1 MKKTTI
7 QLETLTCPSCLQKI
21 GGAVK
26 RLDGVDKDSVN
37 VMFNASRVKLNF
49 NEETVSI
56 EEIEQ
61 AINKVGFDVVK
72 SQVKDL

>member
-1 MKKTTI
+1 MPI
-7 QLETLTCPSCLQKI
+7 MPAKI

-26 RLDGVDKDSVN
+26 RLDGVDKDSVE

-49 NEETVSI
+49 NEEDISI
-56 EEIEQ
+56 EEIEK
-61 AINKVGFDVVK
+61 AINQVGYEVVK

>member
-26 RLDGVDKDSVN
+26 RLDGVDKDSVD

-49 NEETVSI
+49 NEETISI
-56 EEIEQ
+56 EEIEN
-61 AINKVGFDVVK
+61 AINRVGYKVVK

>member
-1 MKKTTI
+1 MKNNYSI
-7 QLETLTCPSCLQKI
+7 RNFNMPIMPAKI

-26 RLDGVDKDSVN
+26 RLDGVDKDSVE

-49 NEETVSI
+49 NEEDISI
-56 EEIEQ
+56 EEIEK
-61 AINKVGFDVVK
+61 AINQVGYEVVK